1 MERTGGSGERERER
15 ARGVIATLRERER
28 EREELKREGSEGG
41 SVWRTLANI
50 NSLCKS
56 AAQTN

>member
-1 MERTGGSGERERER
+1 MERERERER
-15 ARGVIATLRERER
+15 ARGVIATLRTQD
-28 EREELKREGSEGG
+28 REELKREREGSKEG